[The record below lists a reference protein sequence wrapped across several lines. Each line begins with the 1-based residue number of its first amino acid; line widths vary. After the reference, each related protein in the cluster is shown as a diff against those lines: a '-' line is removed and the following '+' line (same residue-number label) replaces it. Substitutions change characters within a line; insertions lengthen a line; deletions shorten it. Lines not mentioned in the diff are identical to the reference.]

1 MAEEN
6 RAVCV
11 YGLPTNVDH
20 ERLRDKLLIHFLRE
34 RNGGGEVT
42 SVTIIGRT
50 PLRALVTFEQ
60 SRGQWLLGLLLN
72 ITHCTL
78 CK

>member
-1 MAEEN
+1 MAEEED

-11 YGLPTNVDH
+11 YGLPTDVDH

-60 SRGQWLLGLLLN
+60 SRGQIDCLHGY
-72 ITHCTL
+72 
-78 CK
+78 

>member
-1 MAEEN
+1 MAEEG
-6 RAVCV
+6 RTVCV
-11 YGLPTNVDH
+11 YGLPANVDH

-50 PLRALVTFEQ
+50 PQRALITFEE
-60 SRGQWLLGLLLN
+60 SRGQRECLHGYYE
-72 ITHCTL
+72 C
-78 CK
+78 